1 MAFSEHCTRPAL
13 SKTGMK
19 RKDAILT
26 QDKAILMQEMSILAQ
41 VFPLA
46 IAF

>member
-1 MAFSEHCTRPAL
+1 MVFSEHCTRPAV
-13 SKTGMK
+13 SEAGMK

-26 QDKAILMQEMSILAQ
+26 QDQAIPMQEMSILAQ
-41 VFPLA
+41 DFPLA

>member
-1 MAFSEHCTRPAL
+1 
-13 SKTGMK
+13 MK

-26 QDKAILMQEMSILAQ
+26 QDRAIPMQEMSILAQ
-41 VFPLA
+41 DFPLA

>member
-1 MAFSEHCTRPAL
+1 MAFSEHCTRPAV
-13 SKTGMK
+13 SEAGMK

-26 QDKAILMQEMSILAQ
+26 QDRTTPLQEMSILAQ